1 MTKAK
6 NQGSA
11 KLNGNDVIVC
21 GEFTPGIYMIRI
33 DLYTFFVPESE
44 LEFEEEDEFR
54 NVSDCCDAEVIYG
67 DICAACK
74 EHCDTI

>member
-1 MTKAK
+1 MIVEK
-6 NQGSA
+6 NQGPA
-11 KLNGNDVIVC
+11 KLNGKDVIVC
-21 GEFTPGIYMIRI
+21 GEFATGVYIVRM

-44 LEFEEEDEFR
+44 LEFEEDEFR
-54 NVSDCCDAEVIYG
+54 NVSDCCEAEVIYG